1 MLTIEPKKTALV
13 LIDVQKGTLSFPL
26 TPHSASDL
34 VSTAARLARHCRDA
48 GALLVY
54 VQVKFAQ
61 DFADRPQGQTD
72 TPMMLPAG
80 GFPADWADYAPE
92 VAAIAPD
99 LWITKRQWSAF
110 HGTELDL
117 QLRRRGITHIVLG
130 GIATNFGVES
140 TARDAWQ
147 NNYTVI
153 VAEDACSSMPELH
166 QFAIEKTLPRVSLV
180 RSSAEVMQALSSA

>member
-1 MLTIEPKKTALV
+1 MGKLAPERTALV
-13 LIDVQKGTLSFPL
+13 LIDMQKGTLGFPL
-26 TPHSASDL
+26 QPHSAAEL
-34 VSTAARLARHCRDA
+34 VARSAKLAKASRDA
-48 GALLVY
+48 GALVVY
-54 VQVKFAQ
+54 VQVKFAP
-61 DFADRPQGQTD
+61 DFADRPHGATD

-92 VAAIAPD
+92 LEAIAPD

-117 QLRRRGITHIVLG
+117 QLRRRGITTILLG

-147 NNYTVI
+147 NDYSV
-153 VAEDACSSMPELH
+153 VVMEDVCSSMPDLH
-166 QFAIEKTLPRVSLV
+166 QFAIEKTLPRVSVV
-180 RSSAEVMQALSSA
+180 RSSAEVLAALGTA

>member
-1 MLTIEPKKTALV
+1 MGKLAPDRTALV
-13 LIDVQKGTLSFPL
+13 LIDMQKGTLGFPL
-26 TPHSASDL
+26 APHSGADL
-34 VSTAARLARHCRDA
+34 VATTTRLARHCRAA

-54 VQVKFAQ
+54 VQVKFAAN
-61 DFADRPQGQTD
+61 FADRPHGATD
-72 TPMMLPAG
+72 TPMMLPPG

-92 VAAIAPD
+92 LAAVEPD
-99 LWITKRQWSAF
+99 VWITKRQWSAF

-117 QLRRRGITHIVLG
+117 QLRRRGITHVVLG

-147 NNYTVI
+147 NDYSVV

-166 QFAIEKTLPRVSLV
+166 RFAIEKTLPRVSLV
-180 RSSAEVMQALSSA
+180 RSSAEVIAALAA